1 MGETLEIIKK
11 RRSVRGYKADMVPK
25 DVLDKIIE
33 AGTYAATGMGRQ
45 SPIIISVSNRELRD
59 KLSAMNAKIMGK
71 EEGFDPF
78 YGAPT
83 AVVVFADPEVPTWL
97 EDGSLVMGTLLL
109 AAHAAGLGSCW
120 IHRARQVF
128 ETAEG
133 KALMKRWGIPERFVG
148 VGHCILGYAAGE
160 APQPKP
166 RKAGYIVR
174 D

>member
-1 MGETLEIIKK
+1 MKLETLQSIRE
-11 RRSVRGYKADMVPK
+11 RRSIRAYRPEQISREELDT
-25 DVLDKIIE
+25 VLE
-33 AGTYAATGMGRQ
+33 AGTWAPTGMGRQ
-45 SPIIISVSNRELRD
+45 SPKMVAVQDPETIAL
-59 KLSAMNAKIMGK
+59 LSRLNARVLGSDT
-71 EEGFDPF
+71 DPF

-109 AAHAAGLGSCW
+109 AAHTAGLGSCW

-128 ETAEG
+128 EAAEG
-133 KALMKRWGIPERFVG
+133 KALIKRWGIPDRFVG